1 MNVEQLKQNHP
12 ETYKSIF
19 DSGVTQER
27 ERVESWMEYA
37 ETNLEEVRAGII
49 SGKSINEDLDQ
60 FYEEVDS
67 KLNSL
72 GAVN

>member
-1 MNVEQLKQNHP
+1 MNAEQLKRDHP
-12 ETYKSIF
+12 ETYNRIF
-19 DSGVTQER
+19 NSGVTQER

-49 SGKSINEDLDQ
+49 SGKSIHEDLDQ

-67 KLNSL
+67 KLKGL
-72 GAVN
+72 GATN

>member
-1 MNVEQLKQNHP
+1 MNAEQLKRDHP
-12 ETYKSIF
+12 ETYNSIF
-19 DSGVTQER
+19 NSGVTQER

-60 FYEEVDS
+60 FYEDIVDC
-67 KLNSL
+67 
-72 GAVN
+72 